1 MILIN
6 YSNFSHQYHF
16 ATAFTKRS
24 ELSCVKK
31 PFIPS
36 LDSINATRV
45 ANGKIP
51 WSAVMDDDASMLSTA
66 PNSTLEPRTALSQE
80 QLEADQE
87 PATEEEQGETSPGDT
102 HDNVDQ
108 EDVTSPLPFEAV
120 SQETVCH

>member
-1 MILIN
+1 
-6 YSNFSHQYHF
+6 
-16 ATAFTKRS
+16 
-24 ELSCVKK
+24 
-31 PFIPS
+31 
-36 LDSINATRV
+36 
-45 ANGKIP
+45 
-51 WSAVMDDDASMLSTA
+51 MDDDASMLSTA